1 MKRYLP
7 EWIPLGSAFA
17 CVLFVVPFIANAIVA
32 SPVADGPLVWLKAG
46 DYEHTESYFTD
57 LQHRYE
63 AGQLSDQQLYQGF
76 RNLYQDDPANAGY
89 FDQWVKAYPKSFAAR
104 VARGAYFYRM
114 AWAARGEEFI
124 ANTPPESI
132 ERMEG
137 YLAHSRPDLIAS
149 LAMTAK
155 PYLSALYLLN
165 VEMLNGSSKARRQ
178 WLDRGTAIDPNN
190 RRLRVR
196 YMVSLQPRWGGSI
209 DEMRAFI
216 AECTQEKASTTT
228 LNALKAGLANEVA
241 EEARARKASPTEMLA
256 RWDEVVQLSQS
267 AGEPPPTRALV
278 GYARS
283 AWVLNRR
290 TEADRALAQLARLD
304 VNDASSLSQMGW
316 IYVQENRMPEGWA
329 VLTKAAALND
339 AWSQFAVGKTLIQ
352 GCADINLPADRRAGL
367 AWMQRSADQGFTEA
381 VAYLAANKEKAV
393 R

>member
-1 MKRYLP
+1 
-7 EWIPLGSAFA
+7 
-17 CVLFVVPFIANAIVA
+17 
-32 SPVADGPLVWLKAG
+32 
-46 DYEHTESYFTD
+46 
-57 LQHRYE
+57 
-63 AGQLSDQQLYQGF
+63 
-76 RNLYQDDPANAGY
+76 
-89 FDQWVKAYPKSFAAR
+89 
-104 VARGAYFYRM
+104 
-114 AWAARGEEFI
+114 
-124 ANTPPESI
+124 
-132 ERMEG
+132 
-137 YLAHSRPDLIAS
+137 
-149 LAMTAK
+149 
-155 PYLSALYLLN
+155 
-165 VEMLNGSSKARRQ
+165 
-178 WLDRGTAIDPNN
+178 
-190 RRLRVR
+190 
-196 YMVSLQPRWGGSI
+196 
-209 DEMRAFI
+209 MRAFI